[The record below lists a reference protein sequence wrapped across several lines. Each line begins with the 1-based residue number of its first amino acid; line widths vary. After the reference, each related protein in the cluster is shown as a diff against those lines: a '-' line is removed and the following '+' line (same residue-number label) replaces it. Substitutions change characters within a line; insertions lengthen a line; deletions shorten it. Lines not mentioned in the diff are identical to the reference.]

1 MDNFC
6 ELQAVVV
13 SHNTTVLGVISSCLA
28 ELGIAGICHP
38 DRESAIGCLQKQKID
53 ALFVDQELDH
63 ELSVLEQMRSSS
75 SSRGAVGFAIVS
87 QRSDSIHA
95 CRAAD
100 FVITEPVTKVEV
112 ARTLRAAYGMML
124 KERRRYSRHNL
135 RCEAILADA
144 TGRKCMARTT
154 NISQTGIALECE
166 LSLPA
171 GAFVQLQVA
180 LPRSSS
186 PCRFE
191 GRVIWSAANGKAGLT
206 FTHMNSRDRE
216 CLTEWID
223 AEFLRQWHPVIPQS
237 VAPTFMRAAH
247 SGGL

>member
-1 MDNFC
+1 MNNFS

-13 SHNTTVLGVISSCLA
+13 SYDTAVLGAISTCLS

-38 DRESAIGCLQKQKID
+38 DCESAIGLLQKQKID
-53 ALFVDQELDH
+53 AFFVDQELDA
-63 ELSVLEQMRSSS
+63 ELSVLERMRRSSS
-75 SSRGAVGFAIVS
+75 GRGAVGFAIVPGT
-87 QRSDSIHA
+87 SDGIRA

-100 FVITEPVTKVEV
+100 FVITKPLTKMEV
-112 ARTLRAAYGMML
+112 ARVLRAAYGMML

-135 RCEAILADA
+135 RCEAILSDA
-144 TGRKCMARTT
+144 TGRKCLARTT

-171 GAFVQLQVA
+171 GAVVQLQLT
-180 LPRSSS
+180 LPHSLEV
-186 PCRFE
+186 CKFE

-206 FTHMNSRDRE
+206 FTQMSSRDRE
-216 CLTEWID
+216 HLTEWVD

-237 VAPTFMRAAH
+237 VAWSFVRAAH
-247 SGGL
+247 

>member
-1 MDNFC
+1 MTNFC

-13 SHNTTVLGVISSCLA
+13 SYDTEVLGVISSCLT

-38 DRESAIGCLQKQKID
+38 DRDSAIGSLQKQKID
-53 ALFVDQELDH
+53 AFFVDQELDH
-63 ELSVLEQMRSSS
+63 ELLVLEQMRSSACG
-75 SSRGAVGFAIVS
+75 RGTVGFAIVP
-87 QRSDSIHA
+87 QTNDGIHA

-100 FVITEPVTKVEV
+100 FVITKPVTKLEV

-135 RCEAILADA
+135 RCEAILSDA

-171 GAFVQLQVA
+171 GAVVQLQVA
-180 LPRSSS
+180 LPRSSA

-191 GRVIWSAANGKAGLT
+191 GRVIWSTANGKAGLT
-206 FTHMNSRDRE
+206 FTHMSSRDRE

-237 VAPTFMRAAH
+237 VAPAFVRAAH
-247 SGGL
+247 

>member
-1 MDNFC
+1 MNNLS

-13 SHNTTVLGVISSCLA
+13 SYDTSVLDVISSCLN
-28 ELGIAGICHP
+28 ELGIAGACHP
-38 DRESAIGCLQKQKID
+38 DRDSALGLLQKQKID
-53 ALFVDQELDH
+53 AFFVDQDLDPD
-63 ELSVLEQMRSSS
+63 LSVLEQMRSSS
-75 SSRGAVGFAIVS
+75 SGRGAVGFGIVTAT
-87 QRSDSIHA
+87 SDGIRA

-100 FVITEPVTKVEV
+100 FIITKPLTKAGV

-135 RCEAILADA
+135 RCEAILCDA
-144 TGRKCMARTT
+144 TGRKCLARTT

-171 GAFVQLQVA
+171 GAVVQLQVA
-180 LPRSSS
+180 LPRTSEA
-186 PCRFE
+186 CKFE

-206 FTHMNSRDRE
+206 FTHMSTRDRE
-216 CLTEWID
+216 SLTEWVD

-237 VAPTFMRAAH
+237 VAPNFVRAVH
-247 SGGL
+247 